1 MNANFK
7 EKKITS
13 LKRKG
18 LVLAISAIITS
29 MVSMSVT
36 QASDVQ
42 IYQNPSATN
51 YPIIMLAIDTSP
63 SMDINDAT
71 YKGVTRT
78 RIAALKLSLV
88 DALQAKNVDGS
99 YKIPDITYMGISR
112 FDTKRGKI
120 WIAAKRLDVTTS
132 GKTHRQTLIDT
143 LNGLTAGSSDSTP
156 TPTIFAETYAYLLGS
171 TTESPNNISNFN
183 NGYQNDLRGMSLA
196 VAGTVSGTGTSKR
209 YIAPIE
215 SLPTENDK
223 QCSTQG
229 IFFLTDGAPTGIPA
243 SDSQTMIK
251 NVMANANIGGKN
263 ADNVTC
269 QDVDVPSV
277 FYNYSNARGTAT
289 SNGEFFEMK
298 LTPSISEITTNN
310 TVNGYQDR
318 SGWSCI
324 ANMVRA
330 SANTTKTSKKR
341 IYLSTV
347 GYGPLFSK
355 AAGEQCITNPEG
367 RNIHCWLPNDKKNGT
382 GNTSPYS
389 NTLNADALKM
399 LGDKVGQGDTYGT
412 SNPIGGYV
420 FADTGEKVTDAL
432 IRFAGQ
438 VGQGSFESASFGTYV
453 VPADPFA
460 TSSSYNYVFAPQFQ
474 PKISGSSEAVQSTQ
488 QLWAG
493 NLKKYALNS
502 SGTLVDS
509 NGRALLNTKGL
520 VNANTKDFWNATNLN
535 DGDSTLK
542 GGMGSQLTIPNAGTV
557 ALNTVTDAANIK
569 TRPLWINATIPTNGT
584 DKNKIVAATSL
595 TKLTTAKVFDASFI
609 DSTVTTSAST
619 RWRKNLYQPYLLSA
633 LGYKLTATELATSN
647 DNYKWDTVDK
657 VKNLNVMQQMGG
669 IIHSDPL
676 LITLEGKYDPLTGA
690 ILANTTAESN
700 NRKDYIVA
708 GTMQGLLHMVDQK
721 TGEEA
726 FAFLPNEI
734 LQDTNRRDALLDV
747 SNTQNTTINPY
758 YGVDAPWASWV
769 EYKLGTGDK
778 FVAST
783 ANIYGGM
790 RMGGSSY
797 YGLDVKDPTSPKFL
811 FQIDPVS
818 GTIKSSTSSA
828 NTTTANAAIQAMGQ
842 SWSKPTL
849 ANIRFNNQIRKV
861 MIVGGGYDSAY
872 ETPNYVPQTSLGS
885 ITESRVT
892 GPVVQVSTPD
902 VFLSG
907 PIEQELG
914 NVSEEISALDHFF
927 GSDSSNTT
935 SPITTQDTEVSE
947 PISRSETSINGNT
960 TTKIEVTETV
970 ETKTEILTS
979 IKTEIIYR
987 KEGGIFNRKYYK
999 NTKTTKIE
1007 TKKITKTKTTS
1018 TITTVTKNVPS
1029 QSNKGAGVYI
1039 FDATTGALLWNVRAG
1054 INNNDVTTTDVKD
1067 TNLKYSVVSQIK
1079 SFDRDADGLVD
1090 NLYFGDL
1097 GGQIFRVD
1105 LNNAYDTA
1113 TTNFGRINRLAD
1125 FSSLN
1130 QRFYEM
1136 PSLSIH
1142 ENNGKRFGV
1151 ISIASGNRSFP
1162 LNVSNGADNRIYAL
1176 YDYDIASSNLFNST
1190 FTKTSD
1196 LTEASLLNWADIAK
1210 ANVTQLTGNTKKGWY
1225 YTLRKTG
1232 TADEAVNTGTVKAL
1246 NGYLVVANTAKFSDL
1261 YVSLYNPNHNSSQQP
1276 NACTGG
1282 ITGSSVVKRLCLPY
1296 GVCADDLTVDSN
1308 FTSSSRESNSDAKDG
1323 ISKVQAGGFN
1333 NGTNN
1338 LITLLPNVG
1347 RNYKTTKVFQ
1357 SSNWYER

>member
-71 YKGVTRT
+71 YKGETKT
-78 RIAALKLSLV
+78 RITALKLSLV
-88 DALQAKNVDGS
+88 DALQARNVDGT
-99 YKIPDITYMGISR
+99 YKIPNTTYMGISR
-112 FDTKRGKI
+112 FDNKRGKV
-120 WIAAKRLDVTTS
+120 WIAAKKLDTVTG
-132 GKTHRQTLIDT
+132 GKSHRQTLIDT
-143 LNGLTAGSSDSTP
+143 LSGLSAGGSDSTP
-156 TPTIFAETYAYLLGS
+156 TATIFAETYAYLLGS
-171 TTESPNNISNFN
+171 TTESPNDISSFN
-183 NGYQNDLRGMSLA
+183 NNYQNDLRGMGFAAS
-196 VAGTVSGTGTSKR
+196 GTVSGTTSGDKK

-229 IFFLTDGAPTGIPA
+229 VFFLTDGAPTGIPA
-243 SDSQTMIK
+243 ANSQVMIK
-251 NVMANANIGGKN
+251 NVMANANISGKN

-269 QDVDVPSV
+269 QDTDVPAV
-277 FYNYSNARGTAT
+277 FYNYSNARSSGT

-298 LTPSISEITTNN
+298 LYPTNSEKTTNN
-310 TVNGYQDR
+310 TVTGYQDR

-324 ANMVRA
+324 ADMVRA
-330 SANTTKTSKKR
+330 SANTAKTSKKR

-355 AAGEQCITNPEG
+355 SNGEECLTDSSG
-367 RNIHCWLPNDKKNGT
+367 RNTHCWLPDNKKSGT

-399 LGDKVGQGDTYGT
+399 LGDKVGQGDTHGT

-420 FADTGEKVTDAL
+420 YADTGEKVTDAL
-432 IRFAGQ
+432 IKFAGQ

-453 VPADPFA
+453 VPSDPLA
-460 TSSSYNYVFAPQFQ
+460 TTSSYKYVFAPQFQ
-474 PKISGSSEAVQSTQ
+474 PKVNTVSGVTQSTQ
-488 QLWAG
+488 QLWVG
-493 NLKKYALNS
+493 NLKKYTLSS
-502 SGTLVDS
+502 SGTLVDK
-509 NGRALLNTKGL
+509 NGRVLLNTRGL
-520 VNANTKDFWNATNLN
+520 VNAGTKDFWNATSLN
-535 DGDSTLK
+535 DGDSAVK
-542 GGMGSQLTIPNAGTV
+542 GGLASQLTVPNTSPA
-557 ALNTVTDAANIK
+557 ALNTVTDVANIK
-569 TRPLWINATIPTNGT
+569 TRPLWINATIPIDG
-584 DKNKIVAATSL
+584 DDRNKVVPATSL
-595 TKLTTAKVFDASFI
+595 TKITTANVFNATKLD
-609 DSTVTTSAST
+609 TTKT
-619 RWRKNLYQPYLLSA
+619 GWRQNIYQPYLLSA
-633 LGYKLTATELATSN
+633 LGYKLTSSGLASLGN
-647 DNYKWDTVDK
+647 GYVWDTVNK
-657 VKNLNVMQQMGG
+657 VKDLNVMQQMGG

-676 LITLEGKYDPLTGA
+676 LITLEGKYDPVTGT
-690 ILANTTAESN
+690 ILANTTTTT

-708 GTMQGLLHMVDQK
+708 GTLQGLLHMVDQE

-726 FAFLPNEI
+726 FTFLPNEI
-734 LQDTNRRDALLDV
+734 LQDTSRRDALLDP
-747 SNTQNTTINPY
+747 SNTTISTTDPF
-758 YGVDAPWASWV
+758 YGMDAPWASWI
-769 EYKLGTGDK
+769 EYKLGTGNK

-797 YGLDVKDPTSPKFL
+797 YGLDVKDPTDPKFL
-811 FQIDPVS
+811 FQIDPVN
-818 GTIKSSTSSA
+818 GTIKSSTSAA

-849 ANIRFNNQIRKV
+849 AKIRFGNSIKKV
-861 MIVGGGYDSAY
+861 MIVGGGYDPAY
-872 ETPNYVPQTSLGS
+872 ESANYVPQTSLGS
-885 ITESRVT
+885 TTETTVT
-892 GPVVQVSTPD
+892 GPVVVVGDPQVRTDSVESPPVSTPTE
-902 VFLSG
+902 
-907 PIEQELG
+907 IKK
-914 NVSEEISALDHFF
+914 SEYDKGTPSSLTDDPVVTSSTITSAPVT
-927 GSDSSNTT
+927 TT
-935 SPITTQDTEVSE
+935 STTSNGNITTRIDT
-947 PISRSETSINGNT
+947 
-960 TTKIEVTETV
+960 TETV
-970 ETKTEILTS
+970 TTETRVSTTTQTDIA
-979 IKTEIIYR
+979 YR
-987 KEGGIFNRKYYK
+987 RTGNKGNYKYYK
-999 NTKTTKIE
+999 DTTKTVTKI
-1007 TKKITKTKTTS
+1007 TTTTRTTTTS
-1018 TITTVTKNVPS
+1018 TTTTVTEIVPIR
-1029 QSNKGAGVYI
+1029 SNKGAGVYI
-1039 FDATTGALLWNVRAG
+1039 FDAITGALLWNARAG
-1054 INNNDVTTTDVKD
+1054 INNNDITTTDVKD

-1079 SFDRDADGLVD
+1079 AFDRDADGLVD

-1105 LNNAYDTA
+1105 LNNTYNTVTSD
-1113 TTNFGRINRLAD
+1113 FGRVNRLAD

-1196 LTEASLLNWADIAK
+1196 LTEASLLNWADITK

-1338 LITLLPNVG
+1338 LVTLLPNVG

>member
-63 SMDINDAT
+63 SMNINDAT
-71 YKGVTRT
+71 YRGQTKT
-78 RIAALKLSLV
+78 RITALKLSLI
-88 DALQAKNVDGS
+88 DALQARNVDGT
-99 YKIPDITYMGISR
+99 YKIPNTTYIGISR
-112 FDTKRGKI
+112 FDNKRGRV
-120 WIAAKRLDVTTS
+120 WIGAKKLDTVTG
-132 GKTHRQTLIDT
+132 GKSHRQTLIDT
-143 LNGLTAGSSDSTP
+143 LNGLSAGSGDSTP
-156 TPTIFAETYAYLLGS
+156 TATILAETYAYLLGS
-171 TTESPNNISNFN
+171 TTESPNDISNFN
-183 NGYQNDLRGMSLA
+183 NGYQPDLRGMSLA
-196 VAGTVSGTGTSKR
+196 ATGTVSGTGSNKR
-209 YIAPIE
+209 YTAPIE

-243 SDSQTMIK
+243 ANSQMMIK
-251 NVMANANIGGKN
+251 NVMTNANISGKN

-269 QDVDVPSV
+269 QDIDVPGV
-277 FYNYSNARGTAT
+277 YYNYKAARSSST

-298 LTPSISEITTNN
+298 LNPSSSEITADLSR
-310 TVNGYQDR
+310 VDKYQDR

-324 ANMVRA
+324 ADMVRA
-330 SANTTKTSKKR
+330 SADAAKTSKKR

-355 AAGEQCITNPEG
+355 SDGEECLTDPSG
-367 RNIHCWLPNDKKNGT
+367 RNTHCWLPSDKRNGT
-382 GNTSPYS
+382 GDTSPYS

-420 FADTGEKVTDAL
+420 YADTGEKVTDAL
-432 IRFAGQ
+432 IKFAGQ

-453 VPADPFA
+453 VPADVLS
-460 TSSSYNYVFAPQFQ
+460 TTSSYNYVFAPQFQ
-474 PKISGSSEAVQSTQ
+474 PKVNTVSGVTQSTQ
-488 QLWAG
+488 QLWVG
-493 NLKKYALNS
+493 NLKKYTLNS
-502 SGTLVDS
+502 LGILVDS
-509 NGRALLNTKGL
+509 NGTTVLNTQGL
-520 VNANTKDFWNATNLN
+520 VKTNTKDFWNATNLN
-535 DGDSTLK
+535 DGDSASK
-542 GGMGSQLTIPNAGTV
+542 GGLVSQLIIPNTDPD
-557 ALNTVTDAANIK
+557 ALSAVTDATNIK
-569 TRPLWINATIPTNGT
+569 TRPLYIDATIPTDSASGS
-584 DKNKIVAATSL
+584 DKNKVVAATNL
-595 TKLTTAKVFDASFI
+595 TKLTTAKVFNASFLVA
-609 DSTVTTSAST
+609 DSASIT
-619 RWRKNLYQPYLLSA
+619 AKWRRNTYQPYLLSA
-633 LGYKLTATELATSN
+633 LGYKLTSAELSALAN
-647 DNYKWDTVDK
+647 GYVWDSVNK

-669 IIHSDPL
+669 IVHSDPL
-676 LITLEGKYDPLTGA
+676 LITLEGKYDSATGA
-690 ILANTTAESN
+690 ILANTAAAPN

-708 GTMQGLLHMVDQK
+708 GTMQGLLHMVDQS
-721 TGEEA
+721 TGKEA

-734 LQDTNRRDALLDV
+734 LQDPNRRDALLDV
-747 SNTQNTTINPY
+747 SHSQVSTRQPY
-758 YGVDAPWASWV
+758 YGIDAPWASWV
-769 EYKLGTGDK
+769 EYKLNTTSSK
-778 FVAST
+778 FEAST

-797 YGLDVKDPTSPKFL
+797 YGLNVKDPTDPKFL
-811 FQIDPVS
+811 FQIDPVN
-818 GTIKSSTSSA
+818 GAIKSSTSAA

-849 ANIRFNNQIRKV
+849 ANIRFNNQVRKV
-861 MIVGGGYDSAY
+861 MIVGGGYDPAY
-872 ETPNYVPQTSLGS
+872 ETADYIPQNSLGS
-885 ITESRVT
+885 TTTTTTT
-892 GPVVQVSTPD
+892 GPVISTKTSTSTETTDP
-902 VFLSG
+902 VTLSTK
-907 PIEQELG
+907 
-914 NVSEEISALDHFF
+914 SEGMLYATCLF
-927 GSDSSNTT
+927 GSDSSPSVTT
-935 SPITTQDTEVSE
+935 GPVINGPVTSSPITTTSTSGNTVTRTTETTTTITSTKYSCVPFQSTKTVTVTQYKTIKSIEDTT
-947 PISRSETSINGNT
+947 TSVT
-960 TTKIEVTETV
+960 TTK
-970 ETKTEILTS
+970 
-979 IKTEIIYR
+979 
-987 KEGGIFNRKYYK
+987 
-999 NTKTTKIE
+999 TT
-1007 TKKITKTKTTS
+1007 TT
-1018 TITTVTKNVPS
+1018 PS

-1039 FDATTGALLWNVRAG
+1039 FDAITGALLWNARAG
-1054 INNNDVTTTDVKD
+1054 INDNDITTTDVKD
-1067 TNLKYSVVSQIK
+1067 MNLKYSVVSQIK
-1079 SFDRDADGLVD
+1079 AFDRDADGLVD

-1105 LNNAYDTA
+1105 LNNTYNTVTSD
-1113 TTNFGRINRLAD
+1113 FGRVNRLAD

-1151 ISIASGNRSFP
+1151 ISIGSGNRSFP

-1225 YTLRKTG
+1225 YTLRKTR

-1333 NGTNN
+1333 NGINN
-1338 LITLLPNVG
+1338 LVTLLPNVG

>member
-1 MNANFK
+1 MNTNFK

-18 LVLAISAIITS
+18 LVLAVSAVITS
-29 MVSMSVT
+29 MVSISVS

-71 YKGVTRT
+71 YKGETKT
-78 RIAALKLSLV
+78 RITALKLSLV
-88 DALQAKNVDGS
+88 DALQARNVDGT
-99 YKIPDITYMGISR
+99 YKIPNTTYMGISR
-112 FDTKRGKI
+112 FDNKRGKV
-120 WIAAKRLDVTTS
+120 WIAAKKLDTVTG
-132 GKTHRQTLIDT
+132 GKSHRQTLIDT
-143 LNGLTAGSSDSTP
+143 LSGLSAGGSDSTP
-156 TPTIFAETYAYLLGS
+156 TATIFAETYAYLLGS
-171 TTESPNNISNFN
+171 TTESPNDISSFN
-183 NGYQNDLRGMSLA
+183 NNYQKDLRGMGLA
-196 VAGTVSGTGTSKR
+196 ASGTVSGTTSGDKR

-229 IFFLTDGAPTGIPA
+229 VFFLTDGAPTGIPA
-243 SDSQTMIK
+243 ANSQVMIK
-251 NVMANANIGGKN
+251 NVMANANISGKN

-269 QDVDVPSV
+269 QDTDVPAV
-277 FYNYSNARGTAT
+277 FYNYSNARSSGT

-298 LTPSISEITTNN
+298 LYPTNSEKTTNN
-310 TVNGYQDR
+310 TVTGYQDR

-324 ANMVRA
+324 ADMVRA
-330 SANTTKTSKKR
+330 SANTAKTSKKR

-355 AAGEQCITNPEG
+355 SNGEECLTDSSG
-367 RNIHCWLPNDKKNGT
+367 RNTHCWLPDNKKSGT

-399 LGDKVGQGDTYGT
+399 LGDKVGQGDTHGT

-420 FADTGEKVTDAL
+420 YADTGEKVTDAL
-432 IRFAGQ
+432 IKFAGQ

-453 VPADPFA
+453 VPSDPLA
-460 TSSSYNYVFAPQFQ
+460 TTSSYKYVFAPQFQ
-474 PKISGSSEAVQSTQ
+474 PKVNTVSGVTQSTQ
-488 QLWAG
+488 QLWVG
-493 NLKKYALNS
+493 NLKKYTLNS
-502 SGTLVDS
+502 SGVLVDR
-509 NGRALLNTKGL
+509 NGTTVLNTQGVVK
-520 VNANTKDFWNATNLN
+520 ANTKDFWNSTNLN
-535 DGDSTLK
+535 DGDSSAK
-542 GGMGSQLTIPNAGTV
+542 GGLASQLIIPNADPN
-557 ALNTVTDAANIK
+557 ALSTVTNTTNIK
-569 TRPLWINATIPTNGT
+569 TRPLYIDATIPTTGADSNKVVVS
-584 DKNKIVAATSL
+584 KNL
-595 TKLTTAKVFDASFI
+595 TKLTTTNVLDATKL
-609 DSTVTTSAST
+609 DTTKAG
-619 RWRKNLYQPYLLSA
+619 WRQNIYQPYLLSA
-633 LGYKLTATELATSN
+633 LGYKLEKSYLDSLSVG
-647 DNYKWDTVDK
+647 YKWDDVSK
-657 VKNLNVMQQMGG
+657 VKNLNIMQQMGG

-676 LITLEGKYDPLTGA
+676 LITLEGKYDSTTGA
-690 ILANTTAESN
+690 ILANTADAPN

-708 GTMQGLLHMVDQK
+708 GTLQGLLHMVDQS
-721 TGEEA
+721 TGKEA

-734 LQDTNRRDALLDV
+734 LQDTARRDALLDV
-747 SNTQNTTINPY
+747 SNSQVSTTQPY
-758 YGVDAPWASWV
+758 YGMDAPWASWV
-769 EYKLGTGDK
+769 EYKLNTTSSK
-778 FVAST
+778 FEAST

-797 YGLDVKDPTSPKFL
+797 YGLNVKDPTDPKFL
-811 FQIDPVS
+811 FQINPVT
-818 GTIKSSTSSA
+818 GTIKSSTSAA
-828 NTTTANAAIQAMGQ
+828 NTTVADAAIQAMGQ
-842 SWSKPTL
+842 SWSKPTI
-849 ANIRFNNQIRKV
+849 ANIRFNNKVKKV
-861 MIVGGGYDSAY
+861 MIVGGGYDDRY
-872 ETPNYVPQTSLGS
+872 EL
-885 ITESRVT
+885 
-892 GPVVQVSTPD
+892 STLPT
-902 VFLSG
+902 
-907 PIEQELG
+907 
-914 NVSEEISALDHFF
+914 AL
-927 GSDSSNTT
+927 T
-935 SPITTQDTEVSE
+935 SPTATA
-947 PISRSETSINGNT
+947 P
-960 TTKIEVTETV
+960 
-970 ETKTEILTS
+970 
-979 IKTEIIYR
+979 
-987 KEGGIFNRKYYK
+987 
-999 NTKTTKIE
+999 
-1007 TKKITKTKTTS
+1007 
-1018 TITTVTKNVPS
+1018 
-1029 QSNKGAGVYI
+1029 NKGAGVYI
-1039 FDATTGALLWNVRAG
+1039 FDATTGALLWNARAG
-1054 INNNDVTTTDVKD
+1054 ETNNVSSVDVKD

-1079 SFDRDADGLVD
+1079 TFDRDADGLID

-1097 GGQIFRVD
+1097 GGQVFRVD
-1105 LNNAYDTA
+1105 LNNAYDVV
-1113 TTNFGRINRLAD
+1113 TTNFGRVNRLAN
-1125 FSSLN
+1125 FTSEN

-1136 PSLSIH
+1136 PALSIH
-1142 ENNGKRFGV
+1142 DNNGKRFGV

-1308 FTSSSRESNSDAKDG
+1308 FTSSNRESNSDAKDG

-1338 LITLLPNVG
+1338 LVTLLPNVG

>member
-71 YKGVTRT
+71 YKGETKT
-78 RIAALKLSLV
+78 RITALKLSLV
-88 DALQAKNVDGS
+88 DALQARNVDGT
-99 YKIPDITYMGISR
+99 YKIPNTTYMGISR
-112 FDTKRGKI
+112 FDNKRGKV
-120 WIAAKRLDVTTS
+120 WIAAKKLDTVTG
-132 GKTHRQTLIDT
+132 GKSHRQTLIDT
-143 LNGLTAGSSDSTP
+143 LSGLSAGGSDSTP
-156 TPTIFAETYAYLLGS
+156 TATIFAETYAYLLGS
-171 TTESPNNISNFN
+171 TTESPYDISSFN
-183 NGYQNDLRGMSLA
+183 NNYQNDLRGMGFAAS
-196 VAGTVSGTGTSKR
+196 GTVSGTTSGDKK

-229 IFFLTDGAPTGIPA
+229 VFFLTDGAPTGIPA
-243 SDSQTMIK
+243 ANSQVMIK
-251 NVMANANIGGKN
+251 NVMANANISGKN

-269 QDVDVPSV
+269 QDTDVPAV
-277 FYNYSNARGTAT
+277 FYNYSNARSSGT

-298 LTPSISEITTNN
+298 LYPTNSEKTTNN
-310 TVNGYQDR
+310 TVTGYQDR

-324 ANMVRA
+324 ADMVRA
-330 SANTTKTSKKR
+330 SANTAKTSKKR

-355 AAGEQCITNPEG
+355 SNGEECLTDSSG
-367 RNIHCWLPNDKKNGT
+367 RNTHCWLPDNKKSGT

-399 LGDKVGQGDTYGT
+399 LGDKVGQGDTHGT

-420 FADTGEKVTDAL
+420 YADTGEKVTDAL
-432 IRFAGQ
+432 IKFAGQ

-453 VPADPFA
+453 VPSDPLA
-460 TSSSYNYVFAPQFQ
+460 TTSSYKYVFAPQFQ
-474 PKISGSSEAVQSTQ
+474 PKVNTVSGVTQSTQ
-488 QLWAG
+488 QLWVG
-493 NLKKYALNS
+493 NLKKYTLNS
-502 SGTLVDS
+502 SGVLVDR
-509 NGRALLNTKGL
+509 NGTTVLNTQGVVK
-520 VNANTKDFWNATNLN
+520 ANTKDFWNSTNLN
-535 DGDSTLK
+535 DGDSSAK
-542 GGMGSQLTIPNAGTV
+542 GGLVSQLIIPNADPN
-557 ALNTVTDAANIK
+557 ALSTVTNTTNIK
-569 TRPLWINATIPTNGT
+569 TRPLYIDATIPTTGADSNKVVVS
-584 DKNKIVAATSL
+584 KNL
-595 TKLTTAKVFDASFI
+595 TKLTTTNVLDATKL
-609 DSTVTTSAST
+609 DTTKAG
-619 RWRKNLYQPYLLSA
+619 WRQNIYQPYLLSA
-633 LGYKLTATELATSN
+633 LGYKLEKSYLDSLSVG
-647 DNYKWDTVDK
+647 YKWDDVSK
-657 VKNLNVMQQMGG
+657 VKNLNIMQQMGG

-676 LITLEGKYDPLTGA
+676 LITLEGKYDSTTGA
-690 ILANTTAESN
+690 ILANTADAPN

-708 GTMQGLLHMVDQK
+708 GTLQGLLHMVDQS
-721 TGEEA
+721 TGKEA

-734 LQDTNRRDALLDV
+734 LQDTARRDALLDV
-747 SNTQNTTINPY
+747 SHSQVSTTQPY
-758 YGVDAPWASWV
+758 YGIDAPWASWV
-769 EYKLGTGDK
+769 EYKLNTTSSK
-778 FVAST
+778 FEAST

-797 YGLDVKDPTSPKFL
+797 YGLNVKDPTDPKFL
-811 FQIDPVS
+811 FQIDPVN
-818 GTIKSSTSSA
+818 GAIKSSTSAA

-849 ANIRFNNQIRKV
+849 ANIRFNNQVRKV
-861 MIVGGGYDSAY
+861 MIVGGGYDSVY

-892 GPVVQVSTPD
+892 GPVVQVGTPD
-902 VFLSG
+902 VSLSG
-907 PIEQELG
+907 PIEQELS
-914 NVSEEISALDHFF
+914 NVSEEINALEYLF
-927 GSDSSNTT
+927 GLDSSDTT
-935 SPITTQDTEVSE
+935 GPITTQDTEVSE

-979 IKTEIIYR
+979 IKTEIRYR
-987 KEGGIFNRKYYK
+987 REGGILNRKYYK
-999 NTKTTKIE
+999 DTKTTKIE
-1007 TKKITKTKTTS
+1007 AKKIIKTKTTR
-1018 TITTVTKNVPS
+1018 TTTTVTKNVPS

-1039 FDATTGALLWNVRAG
+1039 FDATTGALLWNARAG
-1054 INNNDVTTTDVKD
+1054 INDNDITTTDVKD

-1079 SFDRDADGLVD
+1079 AFDRDADGLVD

-1105 LNNAYDTA
+1105 LNNTYNTVTSD
-1113 TTNFGRINRLAD
+1113 FGRVNRLAD

-1338 LITLLPNVG
+1338 LVTLLPNVG

>member
-1 MNANFK
+1 MNTNFK

-18 LVLAISAIITS
+18 LVLAVSAVITS
-29 MVSMSVT
+29 MVSISVS

-71 YKGVTRT
+71 YKGETKT
-78 RIAALKLSLV
+78 RITALKLSLV
-88 DALQAKNVDGS
+88 DALQARNVDGT
-99 YKIPDITYMGISR
+99 YKIPNTTYMGISR
-112 FDTKRGKI
+112 FDNKRGKV
-120 WIAAKRLDVTTS
+120 WIAAKKLDTVTG
-132 GKTHRQTLIDT
+132 GKSHRQTLIDT
-143 LNGLTAGSSDSTP
+143 LSGLSAGGSDSTP
-156 TPTIFAETYAYLLGS
+156 TATIFAETYAYLLGS
-171 TTESPNNISNFN
+171 TTESPNDISSFN
-183 NGYQNDLRGMSLA
+183 NNYQNDLRGMSLA
-196 VAGTVSGTGTSKR
+196 ATGTVSDTGSNKK

-229 IFFLTDGAPTGIPA
+229 VFFLTDGAPTGIPA
-243 SDSQTMIK
+243 ANSQVMIK
-251 NVMANANIGGKN
+251 NVMANANISGKN

-269 QDVDVPSV
+269 QDTDVPAV
-277 FYNYSNARGTAT
+277 FYNYSNARSSGT

-298 LTPSISEITTNN
+298 LYPTNSEKTTNN
-310 TVNGYQDR
+310 TVTGYQDR

-324 ANMVRA
+324 ADMVRA
-330 SANTTKTSKKR
+330 SANTAKTSKKR

-355 AAGEQCITNPEG
+355 SNGEECLTDSSG
-367 RNIHCWLPNDKKNGT
+367 RNTHCWLPDNKKSGT

-399 LGDKVGQGDTYGT
+399 LGDKVGQGDTHGT

-420 FADTGEKVTDAL
+420 YADTGEKVTDAL
-432 IRFAGQ
+432 IKFAGQ

-453 VPADPFA
+453 VPSDPLA
-460 TSSSYNYVFAPQFQ
+460 TTSSYKYVFAPQFQ
-474 PKISGSSEAVQSTQ
+474 PKVNTVSGVTQSTQ
-488 QLWAG
+488 QLWVG
-493 NLKKYALNS
+493 NLKKYTLNS
-502 SGTLVDS
+502 SGVLVDR
-509 NGRALLNTKGL
+509 NGTTVLNTQGVVK
-520 VNANTKDFWNATNLN
+520 ANTKDFWNSTNLN
-535 DGDSTLK
+535 DGDSSAK
-542 GGMGSQLTIPNAGTV
+542 GGLVSQLIIPNADPN
-557 ALNTVTDAANIK
+557 ALSTVTNTTNIK
-569 TRPLWINATIPTNGT
+569 TRPLYIDATIPTTGADSNKVVVS
-584 DKNKIVAATSL
+584 KNL
-595 TKLTTAKVFDASFI
+595 TKLTTTNVLDATKL
-609 DSTVTTSAST
+609 DTTKAG
-619 RWRKNLYQPYLLSA
+619 WRQNIYQPYLLSA
-633 LGYKLTATELATSN
+633 LGYKLEKSYLDSLSVG
-647 DNYKWDTVDK
+647 YKWDDVSK
-657 VKNLNVMQQMGG
+657 VKNLNIMQQMGG

-676 LITLEGKYDPLTGA
+676 LITLEGKYDSTTGA
-690 ILANTTAESN
+690 ILANTADAPN

-708 GTMQGLLHMVDQK
+708 GTLQGLLHMVDQS
-721 TGEEA
+721 TGKEA

-734 LQDTNRRDALLDV
+734 LQDTARRDALLDV
-747 SNTQNTTINPY
+747 SHSQVSTTQPY
-758 YGVDAPWASWV
+758 YGIDAPWASWV
-769 EYKLGTGDK
+769 EYKLNTTSSK
-778 FVAST
+778 FEAST

-797 YGLDVKDPTSPKFL
+797 YGLNVKDPTDPKFL
-811 FQIDPVS
+811 FQIDPVN
-818 GTIKSSTSSA
+818 GAIKSSTSAA

-849 ANIRFNNQIRKV
+849 ANIRFNNQVRKV
-861 MIVGGGYDSAY
+861 MIVGGGYDPAY
-872 ETPNYVPQTSLGS
+872 ETADYIPQNSLGS
-885 ITESRVT
+885 TTTTTTTDPVT
-892 GPVVQVSTPD
+892 TTSSSSSTANSTTTTSTPTD
-902 VFLSG
+902 ESSTETAYNDQTDAG
-907 PIEQELG
+907 TTTTRG
-914 NVSEEISALDHFF
+914 TANSSMSTSAPVTTT
-927 GSDSSNTT
+927 TT
-935 SPITTQDTEVSE
+935 S
-947 PISRSETSINGNT
+947 GNT
-960 TTKIEVTETV
+960 TTTTTKTITTETV
-970 ETKTEILTS
+970 TTPVTTTTVS
-979 IKTEIIYR
+979 YSRTCSFWVIICLRY
-987 KEGGIFNRKYYK
+987 NYK
-999 NTKTTKIE
+999 KTTTTSKYNE
-1007 TKKITKTKTTS
+1007 VVTTTTTTTTTTS
-1018 TITTVTKNVPS
+1018 TMTTTTSNK
-1029 QSNKGAGVYI
+1029 SNKGAGVYI
-1039 FDATTGALLWNVRAG
+1039 FDATTGALLWNARAG
-1054 INNNDVTTTDVKD
+1054 INNNDITTTDVKD
-1067 TNLKYSVVSQIK
+1067 MNLKYSVVSQIK
-1079 SFDRDADGLVD
+1079 AFDRDADGLVD

-1105 LNNAYDTA
+1105 LNNTYNTVTSD
-1113 TTNFGRINRLAD
+1113 FGRVNRLAD

-1338 LITLLPNVG
+1338 LVTLLPNVG